1 MDNLTTKQRLTFDP
15 KMWSKLAVCAAI
27 IIIFW
32 IVPPVAPITAIGM
45 KVIGVFI
52 GVVLMLSLVDT
63 VWPAMLAIILLSRT
77 GAATVNEVIAGS
89 MGNWVIYF
97 ILMSFILTHA
107 LNESG
112 FTDRI
117 VAKFMGMKFVMRSPW
132 TFTISVGV
140 LGLLLGAFMD
150 QVPATAFML
159 AFCGRVY
166 KELGYTGKDTY
177 PNICSIIAVY
187 SVNIGGAMTPISH
200 PLAMIGIAIYEGIVG
215 EALSLFS
222 YLAFGVPTGII
233 LFIVF
238 CVLMRLVAKPDM
250 SKFKD
255 FKIENVLKKQGPMDL
270 REKITVTVFFLTVAV
285 WMLPGILSMFIKAP
299 WVSTF
304 SSFGI
309 TFWAILSVVVMSLIS
324 VNGKPIVNAK
334 EVVNKNINWGIL
346 MFISIG
352 VYLGSVMSFES
363 TGIVA
368 AIQEFVVP
376 ITQQVPAT
384 ITALILA
391 TAAVLM
397 TNFASNTTTVTVMT
411 TVGATLA
418 LGSGGALNVVGLSLV
433 ATMCGSCAYFLP
445 SSFAPI
451 AMLHADEYSN
461 RNKILAFGAVMI
473 VITSLVVGLL
483 GYPIGSMLVGG

>member
-1 MDNLTTKQRLTFDP
+1 MDNLQQKQRLTFDG
-15 KMWSKLAVCAAI
+15 KMWAKIAVCAAI
-27 IIIFW
+27 IIVFW

-77 GAATVNEVIAGS
+77 GAVTVNEAISGS
-89 MGNWVIYF
+89 LGNWVIYF
-97 ILMSFILTHA
+97 ILMSFIMTHA

-112 FTDRI
+112 FTDRV
-117 VAKFMGMKFVMRSPW
+117 VAKFMSMKIVMKSPW

-166 KELGYTGKDTY
+166 KELGYTGKDVY
-177 PNICSIIAVY
+177 PNICNIVAVY

-215 EALSLFS
+215 QPLSLFS
-222 YLAFGVPTGII
+222 YLAFGVPTGVV
-233 LFIVF
+233 LFIIFCILIRVF
-238 CVLMRLVAKPDM
+238 AKPDM
-250 SKFKD
+250 SNFKD
-255 FKIENVLKKQGPMDL
+255 FKIENVLKKQEKMDL
-270 REKITVTVFFLTVAV
+270 REKITVIIFFLTVAL
-285 WMLPGILSMFIKAP
+285 WMLPGILSMFSKAA
-299 WVSTF
+299 WITTLG
-304 SSFGI
+304 SFGI
-309 TFWAILSVVVMSLIS
+309 TFWAILSVVTMSIINVS
-324 VNGKPIVNAK
+324 GKPIINAK
-334 EVVNKNINWGIL
+334 EVVNNNINWGIL
-346 MFISIG
+346 LFISIG

-363 TGIVA
+363 TGIVT

-376 ITQQVPAT
+376 ITQSVPPG

-391 TAAVLM
+391 AAAVIM

-411 TVGATLA
+411 TVGVTLA
-418 LGSGGALNVVGLSLV
+418 LGSGGNLNVVGLALV

-451 AMLHADEYSN
+451 AMLHSDEYSN
-461 RNKILAFGAVMI
+461 KNRILTFGAIMI
-473 VITSLVVGLL
+473 VVTALVIGFI
-483 GYPIGSMLVGG
+483 GYPLGSLLVGQ

>member
-1 MDNLTTKQRLTFDP
+1 MDTLQKKQRLTFDS
-15 KMWSKLAVCAAI
+15 KMWTKLAVCAAV

-32 IVPPVAPITAIGM
+32 IVPPVAPITDIGM

-52 GVVLMLSLVDT
+52 GIVLMLSLVDT
-63 VWPAMLAIILLSRT
+63 VWPSMLGIILLSRT
-77 GAATVNEVIAGS
+77 GAVTVNEAISGTL
-89 MGNWVIYF
+89 GNWVIYF
-97 ILMSFILTHA
+97 ILMSFVMTHA

-117 VAKFMGMKFVMRSPW
+117 VAKFMSMKFVMRSPW
-132 TFTISVGV
+132 AFTISIGL

-159 AFCGRVY
+159 AFCSRVY
-166 KELGYTGKDTY
+166 KELGYTGKDMY

-187 SVNIGGAMTPISH
+187 SVNIGGAATPISH

-215 EALSLFS
+215 ESLSLFS
-222 YLAFGVPTGII
+222 YMAFGVPTAIV
-233 LFIVF
+233 LFVIF
-238 CVLMRLVAKPDM
+238 CVMMRLVAKPDM

-255 FKIENVLKKQGPMDL
+255 FNIENVLKKQNPMDT
-270 REKITVTVFFLTVAV
+270 RELVTVIVFFLTVAL
-285 WMLPGILSMFIKAP
+285 WILPGVFSMFSQAGWIE
-299 WVSTF
+299 TLG
-304 SSFGI
+304 SFGI
-309 TFWAILSVVVMSLIS
+309 TFWAICSVVVMSIIN

-346 MFISIG
+346 LFISIG
-352 VYLGSVMSFES
+352 VYLGGVMALDS

-376 ITQQVPAT
+376 LTQNVPAGV
-384 ITALILA
+384 TALILA
-391 TAAVLM
+391 SAAVVM
-397 TNFASNTTTVTVMT
+397 TNFASNTTTITVMT
-411 TVGATLA
+411 TVGVTLA
-418 LGSGGALNVVGLSLV
+418 IGSGGALNPVGLALV
-433 ATMCGSCAYFLP
+433 ATMAGSCAFFLP

-461 RNKILAFGAVMI
+461 RNRILAFGAVMI
-473 VITSLVVGLL
+473 VITSLVIGLV
-483 GYPIGSMLVGG
+483 GYPIGLAVVG